1 MFGSTEIIIICL
13 IIFVLFG
20 ASAIPKFAK
29 SLGLAKK
36 EFKDGLDDAKESAKE
51 DRATKASSEKSSDTK
66 D

>member
-36 EFKDGLDDAKESAKE
+36 EFKDGLDDAKESSKE
-51 DRATKASSEKSSDTK
+51 DRATKASSEQSSDTK